1 MDGGKNAAGQTLEA
15 FLAVYDPGRYDRPS
29 VTVDVALF
37 TLLPEDPVRLGVL
50 LIKRS
55 DHPFI
60 GMWALP
66 GGFIHMDEDL
76 EESAYR
82 ELREETGVED
92 VTLNELGVFGA
103 PDRDPRT
110 RVITVAYF
118 GLVPMGELKPSAGD
132 DAADARLFSIRAFV
146 ERGKD
151 ADRTMLALQNGG
163 TFLRALLRTQQA
175 RKGRVTQERTRIV
188 DGGQLASDHALILG
202 KALDRLRSMPPE
214 DAVEPMLG
222 PSFTAGMYDR
232 ALAAVYDVEP
242 L

>member
-15 FLAVYDPGRYDRPS
+15 FLAAYDLGRYERPS

-92 VTLNELGVFGA
+92 VTLNEFGVFGA

-118 GLVPMGELKPSAGD
+118 GLVPMGELKLSAGD

-151 ADRTMLALQNGG
+151 ADRAMLALQNGG
-163 TFLRALLRTQQA
+163 TYLRALLRTQQA
-175 RKGRVTQERTRIV
+175 QKGRVTQERTRIV